1 MIVPRSFHS
10 SYLWPLGVLL
20 AALFLLVSG
29 RVQLLQSALFDQYQ
43 RWFPLQ
49 TPASELVEVVD
60 IDEASLAHLGQ
71 WPWPRDVL
79 ARLQDRLHAA
89 GARVVAWDML
99 FAERDRTSPA
109 LLADNDKVPAS
120 LRPVLRELPDHDD
133 LFAASLRRGSSV
145 LSFSLADSALP
156 PDESLPA
163 ARFLLRGEADIAIP
177 HSVGAIFPLPQLQGA
192 ATVGSINFLPD
203 EDGVVRRVPMVVRV
217 GDVLAP
223 ALSLEVLRRVQNAG
237 SFVIQP
243 HAVAGLEV
251 RVGRLGVPMSPSGE
265 AWVYFAP
272 SRQADFLPAWQVF
285 EDDKVLSRLRNR
297 IVLVG
302 SSAAALMD
310 LRFGPFPGVVP
321 GVEVHALLIAQALGG
336 QALVR
341 PQSALAGETLL
352 LLTFGLLFAHIGLRL
367 PALVSASVAIVCIS
381 VLLAFSVWMFARHGY
396 LIDALSPAVLALL
409 VFVVATVLSHR
420 DTEAR
425 QRWVRAVFSR
435 YVSPNLVDY
444 IVSHPESLTLGGTR
458 RECSFIFTDV
468 AGYTTLLEQQDPA
481 AVVNV
486 VNAYLDGMIEIA
498 FKHGGTLT
506 AVMGDGLVIMF
517 SAPVVQPD
525 HAQRALRCALKL
537 HAFASEFARQCASDN
552 VAWGETRIGVNS
564 GEVIV
569 GNFGGS
575 SIFDYAA
582 LGDPINTAS
591 RLEGANK
598 YLGTRIL
605 ASDATVA
612 ASHDII
618 TRPVGEL
625 ILKGRREPLTVHEVC
640 ALREANAYIP
650 DGDLYLA
657 AYAQLQ
663 RGDDLALD
671 TFEQLA
677 LMRPDDPL
685 VGFHYRRLA
694 AGESGSVVVLRDK

>member
-1 MIVPRSFHS
+1 M
-10 SYLWPLGVLL
+10 LLTVL
-20 AALFLLVSG
+20 ALLISG
-29 RVQLLQSALFDQYQ
+29 HVHLLQSALFDQYQ

-49 TPASELVEVVD
+49 TAASEQVQVVD
-60 IDEASLAHLGQ
+60 IDEASLARLGQ
-71 WPWPRDVL
+71 WPWPRNVL

-109 LLADNDKVPAS
+109 MLARDENVPVP
-120 LRPVLRELPDHDD
+120 LRSVLAELPDHDD
-133 LFAASLRRGSSV
+133 LFAASLRDGSNV
-145 LSFSLADSALP
+145 LSFSLADSPLP
-156 PDESLPA
+156 PEVSLPVS
-163 ARFLLRGEADIAIP
+163 RFLVRGEARMVIP
-177 HSVGAIFPLPQLQGA
+177 QFAGAILPLPQLQGA
-192 ATVGSINFLPD
+192 ATVGAINFLPD

-217 GDVLAP
+217 GDALAP

-237 SFVIQP
+237 GFVIQP

-265 AWVYFAP
+265 AWVHFSP
-272 SRQADFLPAWQVF
+272 SQQSDFLPAWQVL
-285 EDDKVLSRLRNR
+285 EDDKALNGLRNR

-321 GVEVHALLIAQALGG
+321 GVEVHALLIAQALGD
-336 QALVR
+336 QMLVR

-352 LLTFGLLFAHIGLRL
+352 LLTLGMLFAHIGLRL
-367 PALVSASVAIVCIS
+367 SALVSASIATVCVTVA
-381 VLLAFSVWMFARHGY
+381 LAFGVWMFADNGY
-396 LIDALSPAVLALL
+396 LIDVLSPTVLALL

-444 IVSHPESLTLGGTR
+444 IVSHPESVALGGTR

-486 VNAYLDGMIEIA
+486 VNEYLDGMIEIA

-525 HAQRALRCALKL
+525 HAQRALCCALEL
-537 HAFASEFARQCASDN
+537 HAFASEFARKCARAN

-612 ASHDII
+612 ASHGII
-618 TRPVGEL
+618 TRPVGDL

-640 ALREANAYIP
+640 ALRKVNTYIP
-650 DGDLYLA
+650 DSDLYLA
-657 AYAQLQ
+657 AYTQLQ

-685 VGFHYRRLA
+685 VGFHYRRLV
-694 AGESGSVVVLRDK
+694 AGETGSVVVLRDK